1 MLNPQHH
8 YHHHRFNCSTPL
20 TAFHRR
26 PTTSQPISPR
36 TRDDLSSPHI
46 NNNTRKTTTIIKQQ
60 QQRVK
65 SFLMRNDHS
74 HNNNIILHCSNSAS
88 SFPKMRPLSSSI
100 KTYSKYQLNRRKY
113 FATVDITETYA
124 YTPLFTDTEID
135 LLFNAKCK
143 DLNIPYTNTNT
154 NKARLNFI
162 NALEFCI
169 KDRTLDL
176 TAFNIGVHFIKA
188 LRHVFTLNTVLRNAI
203 AVINLSKNPIGDTAL
218 PHVMRIISL
227 STAIAHVDLSNTN
240 ISHKNADIIFTALER
255 HNSLISL
262 DVSSKDSTYRNRLLT
277 SAMTFASRMLTHNNY
292 LEYIDVSGNAIRD
305 EGFTALMRGISS
317 NVNGHVVMLNVSR
330 YDGCCRWSSCI

>member
-1 MLNPQHH
+1 
-8 YHHHRFNCSTPL
+8 
-20 TAFHRR
+20 
-26 PTTSQPISPR
+26 
-36 TRDDLSSPHI
+36 
-46 NNNTRKTTTIIKQQ
+46 
-60 QQRVK
+60 
-65 SFLMRNDHS
+65 MRNDHS
-74 HNNNIILHCSNSAS
+74 HNNNIILHSSNSAS

-113 FATVDITETYA
+113 FATVDITEAYA
-124 YTPLFTDTEID
+124 YTPLFTD
-135 LLFNAKCK
+135 
-143 DLNIPYTNTNT
+143 
-154 NKARLNFI
+154 KARLNFI

-169 KDRTLDL
+169 KDHTLDL
-176 TAFNIGVHFIKA
+176 TAFNIGIHFIKA

-227 STAIAHVDLSNTN
+227 STAITHVDLSNTN

>member
-8 YHHHRFNCSTPL
+8 YHHHRFNCSPPL

-36 TRDDLSSPHI
+36 TRDDLSSPNIH
-46 NNNTRKTTTIIKQQ
+46 NNTRKTTTIIKQQ

-74 HNNNIILHCSNSAS
+74 HNNNIILHSSNSAS

-113 FATVDITETYA
+113 FATVDITEAYA
-124 YTPLFTDTEID
+124 YTPLFTD
-135 LLFNAKCK
+135 
-143 DLNIPYTNTNT
+143 
-154 NKARLNFI
+154 KARLNFI

-169 KDRTLDL
+169 KDHTLDL
-176 TAFNIGVHFIKA
+176 TAFNIGIHFIKA

-227 STAIAHVDLSNTN
+227 STAITHVDLSNTN

-277 SAMTFASRMLTHNNY
+277 SAMTFAMRALPRSCAVYQATLMDML
-292 LEYIDVSGNAIRD
+292 
-305 EGFTALMRGISS
+305 
-317 NVNGHVVMLNVSR
+317 
-330 YDGCCRWSSCI
+330 